1 MTVTRESRQQVED
14 ITRND
19 RASHDAQADRYD
31 DYVKEEPLRSAEA
44 WILPAIVSLTAG
56 VVLDVGCGTGRVSE
70 ALAAA
75 GRTVVGVD
83 HSSGM
88 LRVAAQKLP
97 LDRCTLIQAD
107 ARHLPVEDGVF
118 DAVVCSGV
126 LHHVPDWP
134 EVLAEAA
141 RVVRPGGVLVVR
153 EPNADYADWAFGP
166 LERLLARLAP
176 ATPPLEGGQS
186 AHERPLSRGELREA
200 LPRTL
205 CWRSLATTML
215 LGSLGVPRTIPGVRW
230 YYRLATAI
238 DRRLIRW
245 HWLGGGALILGVAV
259 KGTWSAEMP

>member
-1 MTVTRESRQQVED
+1 MTAAGESNQSLD
-14 ITRND
+14 AITRRD
-19 RASHDAQADRYD
+19 RGSHDAQADHYD
-31 DYVKEEPLRSAEA
+31 HYVAAEPLRSAEA
-44 WILPAIVSLTAG
+44 WILPAMVSLTAG

-97 LDRCTLIQAD
+97 LDRCTLIRAD
-107 ARHLPVEDGVF
+107 ARQLPVGDGVF

-134 EVLAEAA
+134 KILGEAA
-141 RVVRPGGVLVVR
+141 RVLRPEGVLVVR
-153 EPNADYADWAFGP
+153 EPNADYAAWAFGP
-166 LERLLARLAP
+166 IERLVARLAS
-176 ATPPLEGGQS
+176 ATPPLDVGQS
-186 AHERPLSRGELREA
+186 SHERPLSRWELREA

-215 LGSLGVPRTIPGVRW
+215 LGSLGVPPTIPGVHL
-230 YYRLATAI
+230 YYRLANAI

-245 HWLGGGALILGVAV
+245 QRLGGGALIFGVAV
-259 KGTWSAEMP
+259 KRPSSDMS